1 MVRKK
6 DKMFRDAIRDV
17 KPRPKICFCSTKPVE
32 NNRAEAAQHA
42 SDLIPGLASLISVP
56 MSSNYF

>member
-17 KPRPKICFCSTKPVE
+17 KPRLKICSTKPVE